1 MKFDEYIEFIVLA
14 IEKERKDEMKGLY
27 YALLPVLALRGKFM
41 TFEEFY
47 DNMTGANL
55 DLRPAEEIL
64 NESKAIE
71 ERLRNGN
78 RVV

>member
-1 MKFDEYIEFIVLA
+1 MKFEEYIEFIVLA
-14 IEKERKDEMKGLY
+14 IEKEKKDEMKGMY
-27 YALLPVLALRGKFM
+27 HALLPYYALRGKFM

-47 DNMTGANL
+47 DNVTGANL

-64 NESKAIE
+64 NESKEIE